1 MTGGAMG
8 RSGQGGQALRRAAAA
23 CLLALLTGCAS
34 GPPPADWQINAHSLL
49 ESYGKHY
56 LDGETLLAERHFER
70 ARAEIARTGRLDLVA
85 RAELTRCAVRLAA
98 LETGPCTAFERLAA
112 HAGEEDQA
120 YARFLTGDWQGLD
133 ASRLPTHYRGLLAAR
148 EEPARLRALEEIKA
162 PLPRSIAAGAL
173 FRAGGAAPEVIA
185 LATRTASDQ
194 GWRRPLLAWL
204 EVQAKRAEAAGD
216 QAGLELIRRRIELVQ
231 SSLAGRS
238 TPP

>member
-1 MTGGAMG
+1 MTVGAMG
-8 RSGQGGQALRRAAAA
+8 RSGQGGQALRRTAAA

-34 GPPPADWQINAHSLL
+34 GPPPADWQLNAHSLL

-56 LDGETLLAERHFER
+56 LDGDTPLAERHFER

-98 LETGPCTAFERLAA
+98 LETGPCTAFERLAT

-133 ASRLPTHYRGLLAAR
+133 ANRLPTHYRGLLAAR
-148 EEPARLRALEEIKA
+148 EDATRLRALEEIKA
-162 PLPRSIAAGAL
+162 PLPRAIAAGAL

-231 SSLAGRS
+231 SSLAGRNA
-238 TPP
+238 PP